1 MSPHTDNKI
10 RMSSNV
16 YGLVAPY
23 LSLAEAGHLSRI
35 SHASREAMTEWHG
48 DNRELY
54 DVPVMIERFFQSIR
68 AQVEYAF
75 NETFFN
81 GLLPFRCE
89 ISQNHKG
96 LPTLDVVV
104 YFANRQRPV
113 YVLRME
119 IESEDSW
126 TRSSNEPRWWLRV
139 KFRLPNKNAVLSL
152 AFPGFNNYRGVVET
166 MTAVTF
172 KPTDPYDDRGDFLRH
187 NGQITYFRQ
196 GYPPTQGHYAN
207 GIENEFLG
215 LCGLLYGG

>member
-1 MSPHTDNKI
+1 
-10 RMSSNV
+10 MSSV
-16 YGLVAPY
+16 YGLVAQY
-23 LSLAEAGHLSRI
+23 LPLAGVGNWSRT
-35 SHASREAMTEWHG
+35 SHASHEAMAEWHG

-75 NETFFN
+75 NETIFHR
-81 GLLPFRCE
+81 LLPFRCE

-104 YFANRQRPV
+104 YLQNGRRRE

-152 AFPGFNNYRGVVET
+152 AFRGFNNYRGEVET
-166 MTAVTF
+166 MTAVRF

-196 GYPPTQGHYAN
+196 GYEPTQGHYAN